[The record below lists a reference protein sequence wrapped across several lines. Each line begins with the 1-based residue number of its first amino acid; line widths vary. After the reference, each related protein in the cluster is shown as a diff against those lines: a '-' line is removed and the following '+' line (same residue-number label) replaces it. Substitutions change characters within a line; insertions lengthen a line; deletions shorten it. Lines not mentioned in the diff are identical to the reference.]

1 MLFRSAPVQMQRE
14 TDSLRSAA
22 GKSGDADLETL
33 LGAIAAAWPEGQ
45 APMSSLKFDNGRLSF
60 AASGWAETQIAQM
73 RAQLA
78 NSGMELALDN
88 GVLSVRRGGKAT
100 S

>member
-1 MLFRSAPVQMQRE
+1 MN
-14 TDSLRSAA
+14 
-22 GKSGDADLETL
+22 
-33 LGAIAAAWPEGQ
+33 
-45 APMSSLKFDNGRLSF
+45 SLKFDNGRLSF